1 MKYASLALWWGI
13 KEGFY
18 QLGRL
23 IILNVTWI
31 LFSLPIITLPAATMA
46 LAHSIRIMVV
56 DETNYSWKIFV
67 EGFKRYLFSSWRW
80 FFPTI
85 LLPVV
90 FVYNI
95 LFFAVE
101 SYTLS
106 VIIQAANIV
115 MLFIWLILQTFVLPF
130 LVEQDQPVMRVALLN
145 SIRLLYLKPGLYWFT
160 TIFLWVFLTFSV
172 VLITPVFII
181 SIAFGLFI
189 IMYCVQV
196 YLGRR
201 GMVPEEESSKVYK
214 KPGSK

>member
-1 MKYASLALWWGI
+1 MKYASQALWWGI
-13 KEGFY
+13 KESFY

-23 IILNVTWI
+23 VILNVTWV
-31 LFSLPIITLPAATMA
+31 LFSLPVITLPAATLA
-46 LAHSIRIMVV
+46 LAHSIRIMVI
-56 DETNYSWKIFV
+56 DETNYSWKIFL

-80 FFPTI
+80 FLPAI
-85 LLPVV
+85 LLPVI
-90 FVYNI
+90 FIYNI

-115 MLFIWLILQTFVLPF
+115 MLVIWLILQTFTLPF
-130 LVEQDQPVMRVALLN
+130 LVEHDQPVMRVALLN
-145 SIRLLYLKPGLYWFT
+145 SVRLLYLKPGLYWFT
-160 TIFLWVFLTFSV
+160 TIFIGVFLISSI
-172 VLITPVFII
+172 VLITPIFII
-181 SIAFGLFI
+181 SIAMGLFI
-189 IMYCVQV
+189 SMYCFQV

>member
-23 IILNVTWI
+23 IVLNVTWFI
-31 LFSLPIITLPAATMA
+31 FSIPVITLPAATLA
-46 LAHSIRIMVV
+46 LVHSIRIMVV
-56 DETNYSWKIFV
+56 DETNYSWKIFL

-80 FFPTI
+80 FLPAI
-85 LLPVV
+85 LLPAI
-90 FVYNI
+90 FIYNI

-115 MLFIWLILQTFVLPF
+115 LLVIWLVLQTFTLPF
-130 LVEQDQPVMRVALLN
+130 LVEQEKPVMRAAFLNGVILLF
-145 SIRLLYLKPGLYWFT
+145 RKPGLYWFT
-160 TIFLWVFLTFSV
+160 TIFVWVFLTISI
-172 VLITPVFII
+172 VLITPIFII
-181 SIAFGLFI
+181 SIAMGLFI

-196 YLGRR
+196 YLGNR
-201 GMVPEEESSKVYK
+201 GMVPEDNIR
-214 KPGSK
+214 

>member
-80 FFPTI
+80 FFPI
-85 LLPVV
+85 FLLPVV
-90 FVYNI
+90 FIYNI

>member
-1 MKYASLALWWGI
+1 MKYAALALWWGI

-23 IILNVTWI
+23 VVLNVSWV
-31 LFSLPIITLPAATMA
+31 LFSIPVITLPAATLAM
-46 LAHSIRIMVV
+46 AHSIRIMVV
-56 DETNYSWKIFV
+56 DETNYSWRIFL
-67 EGFKRYLFSSWRW
+67 EGFKRYLFISWRW

>member
-1 MKYASLALWWGI
+1 MNYAALALWWGI

-18 QLGRL
+18 QLGKL
-23 IILNVTWI
+23 IVLNVTWV
-31 LFSLPIITLPAATMA
+31 LFSLPVITLPAATLAM
-46 LAHSIRIMVV
+46 AHSVRIMVV
-56 DETNYSWKIFV
+56 DETNYSWKIFL

-80 FFPTI
+80 FLPTI
-85 LLPVV
+85 LLPLV
-90 FVYNI
+90 FIYNI

-130 LVEQDQPVMRVALLN
+130 LVEQDQPVMRIALLH

-160 TIFLWVFLTFSV
+160 TIFIWVFLTFSI

-181 SIAFGLFI
+181 SIASGLFV